1 MFKNKLKN
9 YFAKEILKSYFFVLA
24 TLSLLIWITQSARLL
39 YLVTDT
45 GLSINTYVNYIVFLI
60 PKSISQLMVISLLI
74 SFFLSI
80 MKFQTNKELEIYW
93 LSGIGKMEIVFL
105 VIKTSLLL
113 TALALFFY
121 IYLAPISSKK
131 SRELIANSEFS
142 LVNSLVKKNNFNSP
156 LKGLTIFVNKNDN
169 QGNLEKIYIFENNK
183 TIISKTGR
191 VLNIDEKNYLEL
203 SDGVIHEKNTQNNI
217 TTIKFQKT
225 LFDFTKYQRN
235 IVTQPKVQERD
246 TFWLLD
252 EYGKSKNPSVLYEI
266 HKRIFK
272 PLLIPII
279 AILCCFTLYANS
291 EKINLNKIRI
301 SIFSFS
307 TVFIIFFELLLDFSA
322 KSIYFKYFLYS
333 LPVLGSYF
341 FLLLL
346 SKFLKSEAKTI

>member
-45 GLSINTYVNYIVFLI
+45 GLSINTYVNYIIFLI

-93 LSGIGKMEIVFL
+93 LSGISKMEIVFL

-183 TIISKTGR
+183 TIISKAGR

-279 AILCCFTLYANS
+279 AILCCFTLYANN
-291 EKINLNKIRI
+291 EKIKLNKIRI
-301 SIFSFS
+301 TIFSFS
-307 TVFIIFFELLLDFSA
+307 TLFIIFFEVLLDFSA

>member
-93 LSGIGKMEIVFL
+93 LSGISKMEIVFL

-156 LKGLTIFVNKNDN
+156 LKGLTIFINKNDN

-279 AILCCFTLYANS
+279 AILCCFTLYANN
-291 EKINLNKIRI
+291 EKIKLNKIRI
-301 SIFSFS
+301 TIFSFS
-307 TVFIIFFELLLDFSA
+307 TLFIIFFELLLDFSA

-346 SKFLKSEAKTI
+346 SKFLKNEAKTI

>member
-93 LSGIGKMEIVFL
+93 LSGISKMEIVFL

-235 IVTQPKVQERD
+235 IITQPKVQERD
-246 TFWLLD
+246 TSWLLN
-252 EYGKSKNPSVLYEI
+252 EYEKEKKPSVLYEI

-279 AILCCFTLYANS
+279 AILCCFTLYANN

-307 TVFIIFFELLLDFSA
+307 TLFIIFFEVLLDFSA

-333 LPVLGSYF
+333 LPVLGSYL

>member
-45 GLSINTYVNYIVFLI
+45 GLSINTYVNYIIFLI

-93 LSGIGKMEIVFL
+93 LSGISKMEIVFL

-203 SDGVIHEKNTQNNI
+203 SDGVVHEKNTQNNI

-279 AILCCFTLYANS
+279 AILCCFTLYVNN

-307 TVFIIFFELLLDFSA
+307 TLFIIFFEVLLDFSA

-333 LPVLGSYF
+333 LPVLGSYL

>member
-93 LSGIGKMEIVFL
+93 LSGISKMEIVFL

-279 AILCCFTLYANS
+279 AILCCFTLYANN
-291 EKINLNKIRI
+291 EKIKLNKIRI

-307 TVFIIFFELLLDFSA
+307 TLFIIFFEVLLDFSA

-333 LPVLGSYF
+333 LPVLGIYL

>member
-1 MFKNKLKN
+1 
-9 YFAKEILKSYFFVLA
+9 
-24 TLSLLIWITQSARLL
+24 
-39 YLVTDT
+39 
-45 GLSINTYVNYIVFLI
+45 
-60 PKSISQLMVISLLI
+60 
-74 SFFLSI
+74 

-93 LSGIGKMEIVFL
+93 LSGISKMEIVFL
-105 VIKTSLLL
+105 VIKISLLL
-113 TALALFFY
+113 TTLALFFY
-121 IYLAPISSKK
+121 LYLAPISSKK

-235 IVTQPKVQERD
+235 IITQPKVQERD
-246 TFWLLD
+246 IFWLLD
-252 EYGKSKNPSVLYEI
+252 EYEKSKKPSVLYEI

-279 AILCCFTLYANS
+279 AILCCFTLYANN

-307 TVFIIFFELLLDFSA
+307 TLFIIFFEVLLDFSA

-333 LPVLGSYF
+333 IPVLGSYL

>member
-45 GLSINTYVNYIVFLI
+45 GLSINTYVNYIIFLI

-93 LSGIGKMEIVFL
+93 LSGISKMEIVFL

-191 VLNIDEKNYLEL
+191 ILNIDEKNYLEL

-235 IVTQPKVQERD
+235 IITQPKVQERD
-246 TFWLLD
+246 IFWLLD
-252 EYGKSKNPSVLYEI
+252 EYEKSKKPSVLYEI

-279 AILCCFTLYANS
+279 AILCCFTLYANN

-307 TVFIIFFELLLDFSA
+307 TLFIIFFEVLLDFSA
-322 KSIYFKYFLYS
+322 KSIYFRYFLYS

-341 FLLLL
+341 FFLLL

>member
-80 MKFQTNKELEIYW
+80 MKFQNNKELEIYW

-169 QGNLEKIYIFENNK
+169 HGNLEKIYIFENNK

-203 SDGVIHEKNTQNNI
+203 SDGVVHEKNTQNNI

-235 IVTQPKVQERD
+235 IITQPKVKERD
-246 TFWLLD
+246 IFWLLD
-252 EYGKSKNPSVLYEI
+252 EYEKSKKPSVLYEI

-279 AILCCFTLYANS
+279 AILCCFTLYANN

-307 TVFIIFFELLLDFSA
+307 TLFIIFFEVLLDFSA

-333 LPVLGSYF
+333 LPVLGSYL

>member
-60 PKSISQLMVISLLI
+60 PKSISQLMVISVLI

-80 MKFQTNKELEIYW
+80 MKLQTNKELEIYW
-93 LSGIGKMEIVFL
+93 LSGISKMEIVFL

-113 TALALFFY
+113 TTLALFFY

-217 TTIKFQKT
+217 TIIKFQKT

-235 IVTQPKVQERD
+235 IITQLKVQERD
-246 TFWLLD
+246 TSWLLD
-252 EYGKSKNPSVLYEI
+252 EYEKSKEPSVLYEI

-279 AILCCFTLYANS
+279 AILCCFTLYVNN

-307 TVFIIFFELLLDFSA
+307 TLFIIFFEVLLDFSA

-333 LPVLGSYF
+333 LPVLGSYL

>member
-9 YFAKEILKSYFFVLA
+9 YFAKEILKSYFFVLT

-45 GLSINTYVNYIVFLI
+45 GLSINTYVNYIIFLI

-93 LSGIGKMEIVFL
+93 LSGISKMEIVFL

-203 SDGVIHEKNTQNNI
+203 SDGVVHEKNTQNNI

-235 IVTQPKVQERD
+235 IITQLKVQERD
-246 TFWLLD
+246 TSWLLD
-252 EYGKSKNPSVLYEI
+252 EYEKSKKPSVLYEI

-279 AILCCFTLYANS
+279 AILCCFTLYANN

-307 TVFIIFFELLLDFSA
+307 TLFIIFFEVLLDFSA

-333 LPVLGSYF
+333 LPVLGSYL

>member
-80 MKFQTNKELEIYW
+80 MKFQNNKELEIYW

-203 SDGVIHEKNTQNNI
+203 SDGVVHEKNTQNNI

-235 IVTQPKVQERD
+235 IITQLKVQERD
-246 TFWLLD
+246 TSWLLD
-252 EYGKSKNPSVLYEI
+252 EYEKSKKPSVLYEI

-279 AILCCFTLYANS
+279 AILCCFTLYANN
-291 EKINLNKIRI
+291 EKIKLNKIRI

-307 TVFIIFFELLLDFSA
+307 TLFIIFFEVLLDFSA

-333 LPVLGSYF
+333 LPVLGSYL

>member
-9 YFAKEILKSYFFVLA
+9 YFAKEILKSYFFVLT

-60 PKSISQLMVISLLI
+60 PKSISQLMVISLMI

-93 LSGIGKMEIVFL
+93 LSGISKMEIVFL
-105 VIKTSLLL
+105 VIKISLLL
-113 TALALFFY
+113 TTLALFFY
-121 IYLAPISSKK
+121 LYLAPISSKK

-142 LVNSLVKKNNFNSP
+142 LVNSLVKKKNFNSP
-156 LKGLTIFVNKNDN
+156 LRGLTIFVNKNDN

-203 SDGVIHEKNTQNNI
+203 SDGVVHEKNAQNNI

-225 LFDFTKYQRN
+225 LFDFTKYQSN
-235 IVTQPKVQERD
+235 IITHPKVQERN
-246 TFWLLD
+246 TSWLLN
-252 EYGKSKNPSVLYEI
+252 EYEKEKKPSILYEI

-307 TVFIIFFELLLDFSA
+307 TLFIIFFELLLDFSA

>member
-93 LSGIGKMEIVFL
+93 LSGISKMEIVFL

-279 AILCCFTLYANS
+279 AILCCFTLYTNN

-307 TVFIIFFELLLDFSA
+307 TLFIIFFEVLLDFSA

-333 LPVLGSYF
+333 LPVLGSYL

>member
-39 YLVTDT
+39 HLVTDT
-45 GLSINTYVNYIVFLI
+45 GLSINAYVNYIVFLI

-93 LSGIGKMEIVFL
+93 LSGISKMEIVFL

-169 QGNLEKIYIFENNK
+169 HGNLEKIYIFENNK

-279 AILCCFTLYANS
+279 AILCCFTLYANN
-291 EKINLNKIRI
+291 ERIKLNKIRI
-301 SIFSFS
+301 TIFSFS
-307 TVFIIFFELLLDFSA
+307 TLFIIFFEVLLDFSA

-333 LPVLGSYF
+333 LPVLGSYL

>member
-45 GLSINTYVNYIVFLI
+45 GLSINTYVNYIIFLI

-93 LSGIGKMEIVFL
+93 LSGISKMEIVFL

-113 TALALFFY
+113 TSLALFFY

-279 AILCCFTLYANS
+279 AILCCFTLYANN

-307 TVFIIFFELLLDFSA
+307 TLFIIFFEVLLDFSA
-322 KSIYFKYFLYS
+322 KSIYFRYFLYS

-341 FLLLL
+341 FFLLL

>member
-252 EYGKSKNPSVLYEI
+252 EYGKSKKPSVLYEI

-279 AILCCFTLYANS
+279 AILCCFTLYANN
-291 EKINLNKIRI
+291 EKIKLNKIRI
-301 SIFSFS
+301 TIFSFS
-307 TVFIIFFELLLDFSA
+307 TLFIIFFEVLLDFSA

-333 LPVLGSYF
+333 LPVLGSYL

>member
-45 GLSINTYVNYIVFLI
+45 GLSINTYVNYIIFLI

-80 MKFQTNKELEIYW
+80 MKFQNNKELEIYW
-93 LSGIGKMEIVFL
+93 LSGISKMEIVFL

-203 SDGVIHEKNTQNNI
+203 SDGVVHEKNTQNNI

-235 IVTQPKVQERD
+235 IITQPKVQERD
-246 TFWLLD
+246 IFWLLD
-252 EYGKSKNPSVLYEI
+252 EYEKSKKPSVLYEI

-279 AILCCFTLYANS
+279 AILCCFTLYVNN

-307 TVFIIFFELLLDFSA
+307 TLFIIFFEVLLDFSA

-333 LPVLGSYF
+333 LPVLGSYL

>member
-93 LSGIGKMEIVFL
+93 LSGISKMEIVFL

-235 IVTQPKVQERD
+235 IITQLKVQERD
-246 TFWLLD
+246 TSWLLD
-252 EYGKSKNPSVLYEI
+252 EYEKSKKPSVLYEI

-279 AILCCFTLYANS
+279 AILCCFTLYVNN

-307 TVFIIFFELLLDFSA
+307 TLFIIFFEVLLDFSA

-333 LPVLGSYF
+333 LPVLGSYL

>member
-45 GLSINTYVNYIVFLI
+45 GLSINTYVNYIIFLI

-93 LSGIGKMEIVFL
+93 LSGISKMEIVFL

-113 TALALFFY
+113 TSLALFFY

-142 LVNSLVKKNNFNSP
+142 LVNSLVKKKNFNSP

-203 SDGVIHEKNTQNNI
+203 SDGVVHEKNTQNNI

-307 TVFIIFFELLLDFSA
+307 TLFIIFFEVLLDFSA

>member
-45 GLSINTYVNYIVFLI
+45 GLSINTYVNYIIFLI

-93 LSGIGKMEIVFL
+93 LSGISKMEIVFL

-246 TFWLLD
+246 IFWLLD
-252 EYGKSKNPSVLYEI
+252 EYEKSKKPSVLYEI

-279 AILCCFTLYANS
+279 AILCCFTLYANN

-307 TVFIIFFELLLDFSA
+307 TLFIIFFEVLLDFSA

-333 LPVLGSYF
+333 LPVLGSYL

>member
-45 GLSINTYVNYIVFLI
+45 GLSINTYVNYIIFLI

-93 LSGIGKMEIVFL
+93 LSGISKMEIVFL

-203 SDGVIHEKNTQNNI
+203 SDGVVHEKNTQNNI

-235 IVTQPKVQERD
+235 IITQPKVQERD
-246 TFWLLD
+246 IFWLLD
-252 EYGKSKNPSVLYEI
+252 EYEKSKKPSVLYEI

-279 AILCCFTLYANS
+279 AILCCFTLYANN
-291 EKINLNKIRI
+291 EKIKLNKIRI
-301 SIFSFS
+301 TIFSFS
-307 TVFIIFFELLLDFSA
+307 TLFIIFFEVLLDFSA

-333 LPVLGSYF
+333 IPVLGSYL

>member
-93 LSGIGKMEIVFL
+93 LSGISKMEIVFL

-235 IVTQPKVQERD
+235 IITQLKVQERD
-246 TFWLLD
+246 TSWLLD
-252 EYGKSKNPSVLYEI
+252 EYEKSKKPIVLYEI

-279 AILCCFTLYANS
+279 AILCCFTLYANN

-307 TVFIIFFELLLDFSA
+307 TLFIIFFEVLLDFSA

-333 LPVLGSYF
+333 LPVLGSYL

>member
-45 GLSINTYVNYIVFLI
+45 GLSINTYVNYIIFLI

-80 MKFQTNKELEIYW
+80 MKFQNNKELEIYW

-183 TIISKTGR
+183 TIISKAGR

-279 AILCCFTLYANS
+279 AILCCFTLYANN
-291 EKINLNKIRI
+291 EKIKLNKIRI
-301 SIFSFS
+301 TIFSFS
-307 TVFIIFFELLLDFSA
+307 TLFIIFFEVLLDFSA

-333 LPVLGSYF
+333 IPVLGSYL

>member
-93 LSGIGKMEIVFL
+93 LSGISKMEIVFL

-252 EYGKSKNPSVLYEI
+252 EYGKSKNPSVL
-266 HKRIFK
+266 
-272 PLLIPII
+272 
-279 AILCCFTLYANS
+279 
-291 EKINLNKIRI
+291 

-307 TVFIIFFELLLDFSA
+307 TLFIIFFEVLLDFSA

-333 LPVLGSYF
+333 IPVLGSYL